1 MKNESLKKFLRRK
14 AYERISAELAKFKER
29 MLKQTPEKIFE
40 SSYEIDSYVCIYEQL
55 VEKIEIFTEEQ
66 LRKLLQLPNV
76 LGLFYDEWLS
86 IEDSRNEELSDAVD
100 MVVSKE
106 LNSNTVV
113 RFLISDRKE
122 SGYGKII

>member
-29 MLKQTPEKIFE
+29 MLEQTPEKIFE

-122 SGYGKII
+122 SGYGISI

>member
-29 MLKQTPEKIFE
+29 MLEQTPEKIFE

-113 RFLISDRKE
+113 RILISDRKE

>member
-1 MKNESLKKFLRRK
+1 MYGMRLREYLRKK
-14 AYERISAELAKFKER
+14 AYERISCELAKFKER
-29 MLKQTPEKIFE
+29 MLKQSPENIFD

-55 VEKIEIFTEEQ
+55 VEKIESFTDAQ

-86 IEDSRNEELSDAVD
+86 IEDSRNEELSNAVD
-100 MVVSKE
+100 MVIEKE

-113 RFLISDRKE
+113 GMLLN
-122 SGYGKII
+122 GKGD

>member
-76 LGLFYDEWLS
+76 LGLFYDAWLS
-86 IEDSRNEELSDAVD
+86 MEDSRNEELSNAVD

-113 RFLISDRKE
+113 RILISVRKE
-122 SGYGKII
+122 SGYGKSI